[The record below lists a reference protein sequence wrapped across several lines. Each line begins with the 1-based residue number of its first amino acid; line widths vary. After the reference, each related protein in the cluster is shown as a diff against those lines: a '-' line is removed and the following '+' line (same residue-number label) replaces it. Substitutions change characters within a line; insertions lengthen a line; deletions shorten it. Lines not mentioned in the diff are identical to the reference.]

1 MSETGGE
8 EKNGI
13 PSFFDVPDAVFT
25 ADLIED
31 QALHN
36 QQKVARNEESSS
48 QSPRQS
54 SREKSRPGKEPMG
67 STNV

>member
-36 QQKVARNEESSS
+36 QQKVAR
-48 QSPRQS
+48 R
-54 SREKSRPGKEPMG
+54 
-67 STNV
+67 